1 MTLRVVGVGLGRTG
15 TNSLKLALE
24 QLLGAPCHHMIEVF
38 AHPAQIPLWTAA
50 AEGNPDWPATFEGYA
65 ATVDWPGAAFW
76 RQLVAEYPDAVV
88 LLSKRESADA
98 WWISANRTIFE
109 AFNGEAMPPPPMTAW
124 FETLRGLFA
133 EAGIDPTDETSSKAG
148 YEQHLEAVRA
158 EVPAER
164 LVEWTTGDG
173 WAPLCAALGVAVPD
187 EPFPHVNTTEEFR
200 ARFDERVSAGGPE
213 AGDDPLPAPGS

>member
-1 MTLRVVGVGLGRTG
+1 MALRAVGVGIGRTG

-24 QLLGAPCHHMIEVF
+24 QLLDAPCHHMAEVF
-38 AHPAQIPLWTAA
+38 AQPSQIPMWTAA
-50 AEGNPDWPATFEGYA
+50 AAGEPDWPAIFDGYA

-98 WWISANRTIFE
+98 WWKSANRTIFE
-109 AFNGEAMPPPPMTAW
+109 VFNGATAPPPPMVAW
-124 FETLRGLFA
+124 FETMRGLFA
-133 EAGIDPTDETSSKAG
+133 QAGIDPTDETSAKVG
-148 YEQHLEAVRA
+148 YERHLQAVRD

-173 WAPLCAALGVAVPD
+173 WAPLCAALGVDVPD
-187 EPFPHVNTTEEFR
+187 EPFPHVNTTDEFR
-200 ARFDERVSAGGPE
+200 ARFEQRVGSGQAE
-213 AGDDPLPAPGS
+213 AGAPE

>member
-1 MTLRVVGVGLGRTG
+1 MALRVVGVGLGRTG

-24 QLLGAPCHHMIEVF
+24 RLLDAPCHHMVEVF
-38 AHPAQIPLWTAA
+38 QHPERVALWTMA
-50 AEGNPDWPATFEGYA
+50 AEGQPDWPATFDGYA

-98 WWISANRTIFE
+98 WWKSAHRTIFE
-109 AFNGEAMPPPPMTAW
+109 VFNSSAPPPPAMAAW
-124 FETLRGLFA
+124 FETLRDLFA
-133 EAGIDPTDETSSKAG
+133 EDGIDPTDEASAKVG
-148 YEQHLEAVRA
+148 YERHLEAVRA

-173 WAPLCAALGVAVPD
+173 WGPVCAALGLAVPD
-187 EPFPHVNTTEEFR
+187 EPFPHVNTTDEFR

-213 AGDDPLPAPGS
+213 AEDQPVPAGS